1 MASKDYYKILEVP
14 RTATEQEIK
23 TSYRRMARLYHP
35 DVNPNNKQ
43 AEERFKEIG
52 EAYEVLGNAEKRKKY
67 DQWGVDWEK
76 YDKVGSNYGNAGW
89 GTGTN
94 SGYNTRDSGF
104 GDYFDQIF
112 GGNRQ
117 NNRTGRTGTSNTYS
131 NPGQN
136 TNPNFN
142 YGRNTAPRPQRG
154 EDREQ
159 SIDLSLE
166 ETYNGTLRQLQIQ
179 TSEMC
184 NICNGNGIRNGQRC
198 ANCSGLGVMPRA
210 KRLEVR
216 VPAGIEE
223 GSKIR
228 VAGEGGAGIGNGP
241 RGDLFLKVHLQPHPL
256 FERQGN
262 DLYITLTVPLYT
274 ALLGGELEVPSLKGG
289 KFMLKVPADTPNNKL
304 FRLSG
309 LGMPILNQPANR
321 GDMYVKV
328 MVVLPTNLST
338 EERELFRQLREIRP
352 Q

>member
-1 MASKDYYKILEVP
+1 
-14 RTATEQEIK
+14 
-23 TSYRRMARLYHP
+23 
-35 DVNPNNKQ
+35 
-43 AEERFKEIG
+43 
-52 EAYEVLGNAEKRKKY
+52 
-67 DQWGVDWEK
+67 
-76 YDKVGSNYGNAGW
+76 
-89 GTGTN
+89 
-94 SGYNTRDSGF
+94 
-104 GDYFDQIF
+104 
-112 GGNRQ
+112 
-117 NNRTGRTGTSNTYS
+117 
-131 NPGQN
+131 
-136 TNPNFN
+136 
-142 YGRNTAPRPQRG
+142 
-154 EDREQ
+154 
-159 SIDLSLE
+159 
-166 ETYNGTLRQLQIQ
+166 
-179 TSEMC
+179 
-184 NICNGNGIRNGQRC
+184 
-198 ANCSGLGVMPRA
+198 MPRS

-309 LGMPILNQPANR
+309 LGMPVLNQPANR